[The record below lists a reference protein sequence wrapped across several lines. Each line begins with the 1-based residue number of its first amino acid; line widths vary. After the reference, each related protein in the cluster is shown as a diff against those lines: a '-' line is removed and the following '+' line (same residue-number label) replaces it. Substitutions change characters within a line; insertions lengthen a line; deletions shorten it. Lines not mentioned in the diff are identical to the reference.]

1 MTFSDDSKYRAAG
14 TRHVTAPDGRTVR
27 VAEAPRREDTA
38 TMGWHH
44 WRQGQR
50 LDLIAYR
57 HLNGAGDWWRLP
69 DHNNQMLPEATA
81 GLREM
86 AVPTKP
92 RDR

>member
-1 MTFSDDSKYRAAG
+1 MSFSNDSKYKGVG
-14 TRHVTAPDGRTVR
+14 TRVVTSPEGRPVTI
-27 VAEAPRREDTA
+27 AEAPPREETA
-38 TMGWHH
+38 TMGWHR

-81 GLREM
+81 GLPEM
-86 AVPTKP
+86 AVPVKP